1 MRKILVGLATVGLA
15 AIFVVA
21 VVRLLH
27 PAIGPS
33 VPGVSAER
41 LSQSGIVMLNPFP
54 WDPPQLTKGQAEQL
68 ALKQAPGGTVL
79 QSVLAE
85 VILTNPSST
94 TPRLCWV
101 VSLPGSLIMSHGPP
115 GSRQRTANW
124 YVILID
130 AHSGEFVQGSAG
142 G

>member
-1 MRKILVGLATVGLA
+1 MRKTFIGIAGITLAVVLVFA
-15 AIFVVA
+15 A
-21 VVRLLH
+21 VRLLH

-33 VPGVSAER
+33 VKGVSADR
-41 LSQSGIVMLNPFP
+41 LSKSGIVLLNAFP
-54 WDPPQLTKGQAEQL
+54 WDSPQVTQRGAEQI

-79 QSVLAE
+79 QTVLAE
-85 VILTNPSST
+85 VLLTNPSSS

-101 VSLPGSLIMSHGPP
+101 VSMPGSVILSHGPP

-130 AHSGEFVQGSAG
+130 AHTGEFIQGSAG
-142 G
+142 D

>member
-1 MRKILVGLATVGLA
+1 
-15 AIFVVA
+15 
-21 VVRLLH
+21 
-27 PAIGPS
+27 
-33 VPGVSAER
+33 
-41 LSQSGIVMLNPFP
+41 
-54 WDPPQLTKGQAEQL
+54 
-68 ALKQAPGGTVL
+68 
-79 QSVLAE
+79 
-85 VILTNPSST
+85 
-94 TPRLCWV
+94 V

>member
-15 AIFVVA
+15 AILVIA
-21 VVRLLH
+21 AVRLLN

-54 WDPPQLTKGQAEQL
+54 WDPPQLTKGQAEQV

-79 QSVLAE
+79 QTVLAE
-85 VILTNPSST
+85 VILTNPSAT